1 VHALTAEPRRNGL
14 PEQQRSRDDV
24 VRAAGR
30 LFAERGFHGTSM
42 RDLGNEV
49 GLLGS
54 SLYSHVSGKD
64 ELLVAVVSRGAALF
78 QSLADAVLASDLDP
92 PGQLAMLVEGHVAI
106 VAANLPEAR
115 TILNEARFLP
125 DDSRHAIVAMRDRYE
140 AAVRVV
146 IGRGVERGDFAVED
160 AGLAAILV
168 LSVLNAFERWFRPD
182 GERTPEDLAGEM
194 YRFVLGGLR

>member
-1 VHALTAEPRRNGL
+1 MTTAQRNRDL
-14 PEQQRSRDDV
+14 AEQQRSRDDV

-42 RDLGNEV
+42 RHLGNEL

-64 ELLVAVVSRGAALF
+64 ELLVAVVSRGAVLF
-78 QSLADAVLASDLDP
+78 QALADDVLASELDP
-92 PGQLAMLVEGHVAI
+92 PQQLRMLVEGHVAI
-106 VAANLPEAR
+106 VADNLDEAR

-125 DDSRHAIVAMRDRYE
+125 DTARQPIVAMRDRYE
-140 AAVRVV
+140 AAVRTV
-146 IGRGVERGDFAVED
+146 IERGIATGDFTTAD
-160 AGLAAILV
+160 PGLAAILV

-182 GERTPEDLAGEM
+182 GTRTREQLAADM
-194 YRFVLGGLR
+194 YGFVLGGLR

>member
-1 VHALTAEPRRNGL
+1 MTAVPRRNGL
-14 PEQQRSRDDV
+14 PEQQRTRDDV

-42 RDLGNEV
+42 RDLGNEL

-78 QSLADAVLASDLDP
+78 QALADEVLASDLDP
-92 PGQLAMLVEGHVAI
+92 PDQLRMLVEGHVAI

-125 DDSRHAIVAMRDRYE
+125 AGARHAILEMRDRYE
-140 AAVRVV
+140 AAVRDV

-160 AGLAAILV
+160 IGLAAILV

-182 GERTPEDLAGEM
+182 GERAADDLAGEM
-194 YRFVLGGLR
+194 YRFVFGGLR

>member
-1 VHALTAEPRRNGL
+1 MTTDRRSSDL
-14 PEQQRSRDDV
+14 PDQQRTRDDV

-42 RDLGNEV
+42 RHLGNEL

-64 ELLVAVVSRGAALF
+64 ELLVAVVSGGAVLF
-78 QSLADAVLASDLDP
+78 QALADEVLASDLDP
-92 PGQLAMLVEGHVAI
+92 PGQLRMLVEGHVAI
-106 VAANLPEAR
+106 VADNLAEAR

-125 DDSRHAIVAMRDRYE
+125 DSARSPIVAMRDRYQ
-140 AAVRVV
+140 AAVRLV
-146 IGRGVERGDFAVED
+146 IERGVERGDFTVD
-160 AGLAAILV
+160 DPGLAAILV

-182 GERTPEDLAGEM
+182 GARTPQELAADM

>member
-1 VHALTAEPRRNGL
+1 MTTAQRNRDLAEP
-14 PEQQRSRDDV
+14 QRSRDDV
-24 VRAAGR
+24 IRAAGR

-42 RDLGNEV
+42 RHLGNEL

-78 QSLADAVLASDLDP
+78 QALADEVLASDLDP
-92 PGQLAMLVEGHVAI
+92 PHQLRMLVEGHVAI
-106 VAANLPEAR
+106 VDDNLDEAR

-125 DDSRHAIVAMRDRYE
+125 DTARQPIVAMRDRYE
-140 AAVRVV
+140 AAVRTV
-146 IGRGVERGDFAVED
+146 IERGIATGDFTAPD
-160 AGLAAILV
+160 PGLAAILV

-182 GERTPEDLAGEM
+182 GTSTRQQLAADM
-194 YRFVLGGLR
+194 YGFVRGGLR

>member
-1 VHALTAEPRRNGL
+1 
-14 PEQQRSRDDV
+14 
-24 VRAAGR
+24 
-30 LFAERGFHGTSM
+30 
-42 RDLGNEV
+42 
-49 GLLGS
+49 
-54 SLYSHVSGKD
+54 
-64 ELLVAVVSRGAALF
+64 
-78 QSLADAVLASDLDP
+78 VLASDLDP